1 MNLKDFVKDQ
11 YITKKTLQL
20 TDDISVDV
28 NLRPMPFYLFWK
40 GADEHGNELTD
51 DQLIAHRIAHC
62 VVDDEGNP
70 VFTYEQIIGKDPNLT
85 LDPLLILKLGELL
98 ADSSTL
104 GKMLKTSSDSKKSS
118 GASLSSTELAEEQ

>member
-11 YITKKTLQL
+11 YIKKKTLQL

-40 GADEHGNELTD
+40 GLDENGNELTD

-98 ADSSTL
+98 ADNSKL
-104 GKMLKTSSDSKKSS
+104 GKMLKTSSDSKKNS

>member
-40 GADEHGNELTD
+40 GLDENGNELTE

-70 VFTYEQIIGKDPNLT
+70 VFTYEQVIGKDPNLT
-85 LDPLLILKLGELL
+85 LDPTLILKLGELL
-98 ADSSTL
+98 AESSTL

>member
-40 GADEHGNELTD
+40 GLDENGNELTE

-70 VFTYEQIIGKDPNLT
+70 VFTYEQIIGKDPKLT

-118 GASLSSTELAEEQ
+118 GASLSSTESAEEQ